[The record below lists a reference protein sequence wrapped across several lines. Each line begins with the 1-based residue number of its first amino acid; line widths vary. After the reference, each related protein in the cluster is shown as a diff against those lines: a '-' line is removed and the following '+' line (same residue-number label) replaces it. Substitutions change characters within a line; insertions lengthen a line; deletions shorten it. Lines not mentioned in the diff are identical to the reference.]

1 MLQNGQ
7 LEQCL
12 ILMADSQHNKMEDSM
27 EYTLVTGASSGVGK
41 EVAIYLSKN
50 RNIILHGRNMNK
62 LLETQKEC
70 KNNTII
76 WNYDLSNIDNIEK
89 ELSSFIEKNE
99 IKVDSFVHCAG
110 MMKMIPIRSVS
121 LELLN
126 NTYSVNVFAPM
137 MITKTLASKRVNGQ
151 NLKSVVFISSNIS
164 NRGAAAFSV
173 YGSSKSAL
181 DGLMRNLSIE
191 LAPNI
196 RINSILPGAM
206 ITEMT
211 KEIFSDDDKKA
222 EFEKNYPLGIG
233 TVLDISGAVEFL
245 LSDNSRWITGQQVT
259 IDGGRTINITERS
272 N

>member
-1 MLQNGQ
+1 
-7 LEQCL
+7 
-12 ILMADSQHNKMEDSM
+12 M

-41 EVAIYLSKN
+41 EVAIYLSKD
-50 RNIILHGRNMNK
+50 RNIILHGRNMDK
-62 LLETQKEC
+62 LLETQKAC

-76 WNYDLSNIDNIEK
+76 WCYDLYDIDNIEK
-89 ELSSFIEKNE
+89 ELTLFIKKNE
-99 IKVDSFVHCAG
+99 VKVGGFVHSAG
-110 MMKMIPIRSVS
+110 MMKMLPIRSIS
-121 LELLN
+121 IELLN

-137 MITKTLASKRVNGQ
+137 MITKILTSKRVNGQ
-151 NLKSVVFISSNIS
+151 NLKSIVFISSNIS
-164 NRGAAAFSV
+164 NRGATAFSV

-211 KEIFSDDDKKA
+211 KDIFSDDDKKA

-233 TVLDISGAVEFL
+233 TPLDISRAVEFL